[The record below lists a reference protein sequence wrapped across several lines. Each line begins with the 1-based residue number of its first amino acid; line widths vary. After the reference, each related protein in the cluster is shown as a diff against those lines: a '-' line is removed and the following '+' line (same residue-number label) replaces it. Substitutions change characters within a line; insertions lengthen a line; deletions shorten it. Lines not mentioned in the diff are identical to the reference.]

1 MMKWK
6 ILFLL
11 FAGLIVRLFLV
22 PQHGYEGDI
31 VFWKTWALAAH
42 DKGVVWMAN
51 NTSFNYPV
59 GYGLIL
65 WLIGQTYALFADI
78 HNPAVFSQPG
88 NYFFLLLAKMPSI
101 VADLVSAGLIYK
113 ITLVI
118 SDKQK
123 IKSKINNLLPLLL
136 PAAYLFHPV
145 ILFDGAWWGQVDSIG
160 FAATLACL
168 YLMTKRKPLWAAAA
182 LAVGFMLK
190 LQVMILLPLFFVFVW
205 RAYCWKT
212 TVKTI
217 GVWAATCLAVSFP
230 FLLSNNLS
238 RVYDLV
244 LLNSDYFPWLSLR
257 ADNFW
262 TLYSNGA
269 GITTSDKILAIG
281 ILNAKTL
288 GLLLFSAVYL
298 LCLGL
303 IVRSDKLS
311 LPSFR
316 SAKENILPLLFA
328 FFLASF
334 AFYLFPTQIHERY
347 SFPVVALGLPCLL
360 YFLNKKIFG
369 FLLAGYCLF
378 SFSAL
383 VSFNNSLTIS
393 YPVNGLSFLAFL
405 NSPTT
410 PIVASVFN
418 LLIFITIF
426 IYLLKIMPKMWGLG
440 SFCLVLFGVIFVN
453 LPYYFHQSFPLTN
466 LKPTNVQFQFQ
477 YPQFDRSLNS
487 YLGPKAWSFLSNN
500 YYFYRKGI
508 STNAN
513 TLISYDLAGRFEWF
527 TSDYGVDTDAGPKA
541 SVGFEIWTD
550 GQKIF
555 SSVKMGKT
563 DLPKSVKVPVG
574 GVKNLTLVVNDAGDG
589 NTDDHGD
596 WLEPR
601 LYKNNQIPITN
612 FQ

>member
-1 MMKWK
+1 MKWK

-11 FAGLIVRLFLV
+11 FAGLIVRLLLV

-31 VFWKTWALAAH
+31 VFWKTWALAAY
-42 DKGVVWMAN
+42 DKGIVWMAN
-51 NTSFNYPV
+51 NTSYNYPA

-78 HNPAVFSQPG
+78 HNSVLFSDPG
-88 NYFFLLLAKMPSI
+88 NYLFLLLAKMPSI
-101 VADLVSAGLIYK
+101 VADLISAGLIYSILLSIKLINFIK
-113 ITLVI
+113 IRK
-118 SDKQK
+118 KQDVSP
-123 IKSKINNLLPLLL
+123 ITSHLPLIFA
-136 PAAYLFHPV
+136 AAYLFHPV

-160 FAATLACL
+160 IASSLACL
-168 YLMTKRKPLWAAAA
+168 YLLMKQRPYWAAVV
-182 LAVGFMLK
+182 LAGGFMLK

-205 RAYCWKT
+205 RAYRWKT
-212 TVKTI
+212 MVKTI
-217 GVWAATCLAVSFP
+217 GIWAATCLVVSFP

-238 RVYDLV
+238 RVYDLI

-303 IVRSDKLS
+303 IVRSDKLG
-311 LPSFR
+311 LPPSR
-316 SAKENILPLLFA
+316 STKENILPLLFA
-328 FFLASF
+328 FILASF

-347 SFPVVALGLPCLL
+347 SFPVVALGLPCLFC
-360 YFLNKKIFG
+360 FLNKKMFG
-369 FLLAGYCLF
+369 WILAGYCLF

-383 VSFNNSLTIS
+383 VSYNNSLTLS

-410 PIVASVFN
+410 PVVASVFN

-426 IYLLKIMPKMWGLG
+426 IYLLRIMPKIWIIG
-440 SFCLVLFGVIFVN
+440 SFCLVFCGVIFVN
-453 LPYYFHQSFPLTN
+453 LPYYFHQSLPLTR

-508 STNAN
+508 STNAT
-513 TLISYDLAGRFEWF
+513 TLTSYDLAGRFEWF

-555 SSVKMGKT
+555 SSEKMGKA
-563 DLPKSVKVPVG
+563 DLPKSIKVPVK
-574 GVKNLTLVVNDAGDG
+574 GVKNLTLIVNDAGDG

-596 WLEPR
+596 WLEPV
-601 LYKNNQIPITN
+601 LIK
-612 FQ
+612 